1 MLITEILIIFFK
13 KEQLAS
19 LQVELI
25 STESKL
31 ASLEAERTRTQM
43 DCNKLKEKIVNFSLW
58 IKYFF
63 GRFYFLFWMRQRSQ
77 NEQNS
82 KIVNEFHQV
91 FINYKDLNVQNM
103 YEQRRQTAIANET
116 NQISNLE
123 KGGYGWR
130 LKGYF
135 H

>member
-1 MLITEILIIFFK
+1 
-13 KEQLAS
+13 
-19 LQVELI
+19 
-25 STESKL
+25 
-31 ASLEAERTRTQM
+31 
-43 DCNKLKEKIVNFSLW
+43 
-58 IKYFF
+58 
-63 GRFYFLFWMRQRSQ
+63 MRQRSQ

-123 KGGYGWR
+123 KGGYG
-130 LKGYF
+130 
-135 H
+135 